1 MNGPFFK
8 NEWRNGL
15 PFIAHSGR
23 KAFKVRVHIFSSK
36 HIISDALTNMSLH
49 LIDSEKIG
57 ISVQLCDDH
66 KVCYYRV
73 RLYLIK
79 VGILVVCCLILC
91 ILRHLACRN
100 LSLWA
105 TIWSF
110 ISQGYLF
117 WLQGVLALCEFHYCE
132 FHYCGFSKISKIL
145 PYAIFMYSWL
155 MRFWG

>member
-15 PFIAHSGR
+15 PFIAVVEKLS
-23 KAFKVRVHIFSSK
+23 KLECTFLFQSISNNTVKLWFKERLNKEQLCNSEPFPLINMPVHFI
-36 HIISDALTNMSLH
+36 N
-49 LIDSEKIG
+49 SEQIG
-57 ISVQLCDDH
+57 ISEQLCYEQ
-66 KVCYYRV
+66 KASYYQV
-73 RLYLIK
+73 RLCLIK

-117 WLQGVLALCEFHYCE
+117 WLHTFLEGKLV
-132 FHYCGFSKISKIL
+132 
-145 PYAIFMYSWL
+145 
-155 MRFWG
+155 